1 MTQTEERC
9 WKYLLANRQATAKDV
24 ALNCDVSENYASAL
38 MGRISSENWRSERPK
53 ADERRVQ
60 ILKDAAQAIGNE
72 SQNLVPVDTG
82 NLKGSMSY
90 ERSGVTTT
98 TPVIEI
104 RYGTPYALY
113 QHEKLDL
120 YHPAR
125 DGNTAGRRG
134 SGPTAPGTEGG
145 SPKYLE
151 FPFLAETSQYP
162 TKLVERIR
170 RHFNVVRARG
180 TG

>member
-1 MTQTEERC
+1 MAKRGGVEISVLGLRELAEAMEANSREMT
-9 WKYLLANRQATAKDV
+9 V
-24 ALNCDVSENYASAL
+24 AVGRAL
-38 MGRISSENWRSERPK
+38 W
-53 ADERRVQ
+53 
-60 ILKDAAQAIGNE
+60 DAAQAIGNE

-98 TPVIEI
+98 KPVIEI

>member
-1 MTQTEERC
+1 MAKRGGVEISVLGLSELAQAMEANSREMT
-9 WKYLLANRQATAKDV
+9 V
-24 ALNCDVSENYASAL
+24 AVGRAL
-38 MGRISSENWRSERPK
+38 W
-53 ADERRVQ
+53 
-60 ILKDAAQAIGNE
+60 DAAQAIGNE

>member
-1 MTQTEERC
+1 MARRGGVEVSVLGLSELAQAMEANSREMT
-9 WKYLLANRQATAKDV
+9 V
-24 ALNCDVSENYASAL
+24 AVGRAL
-38 MGRISSENWRSERPK
+38 W
-53 ADERRVQ
+53 
-60 ILKDAAQAIGNE
+60 DAAQAIGNE

-90 ERSGVTTT
+90 ERSGTTTT

>member
-1 MTQTEERC
+1 MAKRGGVEISVLGLRELAQAMEANSREMT
-9 WKYLLANRQATAKDV
+9 V
-24 ALNCDVSENYASAL
+24 AVGRAL
-38 MGRISSENWRSERPK
+38 W
-53 ADERRVQ
+53 
-60 ILKDAAQAIGNE
+60 DAAQAIGNE

>member
-1 MTQTEERC
+1 MARRGGVEVSVLGLRELAEAMEANSREMT
-9 WKYLLANRQATAKDV
+9 V
-24 ALNCDVSENYASAL
+24 AVGRAL
-38 MGRISSENWRSERPK
+38 W
-53 ADERRVQ
+53 
-60 ILKDAAQAIGNE
+60 DAAQAIGNE

-151 FPFLAETSQYP
+151 FPFLEETSQYP

>member
-1 MTQTEERC
+1 MAKRGGVEISVLGLSELAQAMEANSREMT
-9 WKYLLANRQATAKDV
+9 V
-24 ALNCDVSENYASAL
+24 AVGRAL
-38 MGRISSENWRSERPK
+38 W
-53 ADERRVQ
+53 
-60 ILKDAAQAIGNE
+60 DAAQAIGNE

-98 TPVIEI
+98 KPVIEI

>member
-1 MTQTEERC
+1 M
-9 WKYLLANRQATAKDV
+9 
-24 ALNCDVSENYASAL
+24 
-38 MGRISSENWRSERPK
+38 
-53 ADERRVQ
+53 
-60 ILKDAAQAIGNE
+60 AIGNA
-72 SQNLVPVDTG
+72 SQDLVPIDTG
-82 NLKGSMSY
+82 NLKGSMNY
-90 ERSGVTTT
+90 ERRGLTTT
-98 TPVIEI
+98 SPEIEI

-120 YHPAR
+120 SHPSRAR
-125 DGNTAGRRG
+125 GG

-151 FPFLAETSQYP
+151 FPFLEETSRYP

-170 RHFNVVRARG
+170 AHFNVVRARG

>member
-1 MTQTEERC
+1 MARGRGGVEISVLGLSELAQAMEANSREMT
-9 WKYLLANRQATAKDV
+9 LAVGR
-24 ALNCDVSENYASAL
+24 ALN
-38 MGRISSENWRSERPK
+38 
-53 ADERRVQ
+53 
-60 ILKDAAQAIGNE
+60 DAATAIGNE

-82 NLKGSMSY
+82 NLKGSMNYQRRGLS
-90 ERSGVTTT
+90 TT
-98 TPVIEI
+98 TPEIEI

-125 DGNTAGRRG
+125 DGNSAGRRG
-134 SGPTAPGTEGG
+134 TGPTAPGTAGG

-151 FPFLAETSQYP
+151 FPFLEETSQYP
-162 TKLVERIR
+162 QKLVERIR
-170 RHFNVVRARG
+170 NRFDLVRARG

>member
-1 MTQTEERC
+1 MARRGGVEISVLGLSELAQAMEANSREMT
-9 WKYLLANRQATAKDV
+9 V
-24 ALNCDVSENYASAL
+24 AVGRAL
-38 MGRISSENWRSERPK
+38 W
-53 ADERRVQ
+53 
-60 ILKDAAQAIGNE
+60 DAAQAIGNE

>member
-1 MTQTEERC
+1 MAKRGGVEISVLGLRELAQAMEANSREMT
-9 WKYLLANRQATAKDV
+9 LAVGR
-24 ALNCDVSENYASAL
+24 ALN
-38 MGRISSENWRSERPK
+38 
-53 ADERRVQ
+53 
-60 ILKDAAQAIGNE
+60 DAAMAIGDA
-72 SQNLVPVDTG
+72 SQDLVPIDTG
-82 NLKGSMSY
+82 NLKGSMNY
-90 ERSGVTTT
+90 ERRGLTTT
-98 TPVIEI
+98 SPEIEI

-120 YHPAR
+120 SHPSRAR
-125 DGNTAGRRG
+125 GG

-151 FPFLAETSQYP
+151 FPFLEETSRYP

-170 RHFNVVRARG
+170 AHFNVVRARG

>member
-1 MTQTEERC
+1 MAKGGGVEISVLGLRELAEAMEANSREMT
-9 WKYLLANRQATAKDV
+9 V
-24 ALNCDVSENYASAL
+24 AVGRAL
-38 MGRISSENWRSERPK
+38 W
-53 ADERRVQ
+53 
-60 ILKDAAQAIGNE
+60 DAAQAIGNE

>member
-1 MTQTEERC
+1 MARRGGVEVSVLGLRELAEAMEANSREMT
-9 WKYLLANRQATAKDV
+9 V
-24 ALNCDVSENYASAL
+24 AVGRAL
-38 MGRISSENWRSERPK
+38 W
-53 ADERRVQ
+53 
-60 ILKDAAQAIGNE
+60 DAAQAIGNE

>member
-1 MTQTEERC
+1 MAKRGGVEISVLGLRELAEAMEANSREMT
-9 WKYLLANRQATAKDV
+9 V
-24 ALNCDVSENYASAL
+24 AVGRAL
-38 MGRISSENWRSERPK
+38 W
-53 ADERRVQ
+53 
-60 ILKDAAQAIGNE
+60 DAAQAIGKE

>member
-1 MTQTEERC
+1 MAKRGGVEISVLGLRELAQAMEANSREMT
-9 WKYLLANRQATAKDV
+9 LAVGR
-24 ALNCDVSENYASAL
+24 ALN
-38 MGRISSENWRSERPK
+38 
-53 ADERRVQ
+53 
-60 ILKDAAQAIGNE
+60 DAAMAIGNA
-72 SQNLVPVDTG
+72 SQDLVPIETG
-82 NLKGSMSY
+82 NLKGSMNY
-90 ERSGVTTT
+90 ERRGLTTT
-98 TPVIEI
+98 SPEIEI

-120 YHPAR
+120 SHPSRAR
-125 DGNTAGRRG
+125 GG

-151 FPFLAETSQYP
+151 FPFLEETSRYP

-170 RHFNVVRARG
+170 THFNVVRARG

>member
-1 MTQTEERC
+1 MAKRGGVEVSVLGLRELSEAMEANSREMT
-9 WKYLLANRQATAKDV
+9 V
-24 ALNCDVSENYASAL
+24 AVGRAL
-38 MGRISSENWRSERPK
+38 W
-53 ADERRVQ
+53 
-60 ILKDAAQAIGNE
+60 DAAQAIGNE

-151 FPFLAETSQYP
+151 FPFLEETSQYP